1 MTFPHLNGRAERLAQ
16 ELDLEPPEAQ
26 WIAVTA
32 LHAGCFLHSQYC
44 FFSDRPR
51 VYATRLVRR
60 FIDKKVV
67 VEIPVDGLGLL
78 CRVTNKAVYRSVG
91 AQDSRHRRLAG
102 WPYMYRRLLSLDYV
116 LDRPE
121 LPWLPTEDEK
131 LACFD
136 ALDIERSVLPHRLY
150 RGVTGVA
157 RRYFANKH
165 PIAVDSQAKSAVF
178 VYADSDERTPA
189 GLRNWRTEHAPLWSA
204 LHRQGFQLSIVHAGR
219 DPKLS
224 TSVERLFARWR
235 KAAADEQQLTE
246 LRLELERLKQALIDD
261 DDELLDREFGGFSRA
276 LSYAGELEE
285 RLNRKVEIAG
295 FEASYDV
302 WLSSRIRPKGKS
314 RNPLG
319 RHGKKQRKKVT
330 LVIVSRRKDGKTQQ
344 RES

>member
-1 MTFPHLNGRAERLAQ
+1 MTFPHLNGRAEKLVQ
-16 ELDLEPPEAQ
+16 ELDLAPDVAQ

-32 LHAGCFLHSQYC
+32 LHAGCFLRQQYC
-44 FFSDRPR
+44 DFFQRSP
-51 VYATRLVRR
+51 VSAKKFAEGMANQRLV
-60 FIDKKVV
+60 
-67 VEIPVDGLGLL
+67 VELPVDGLGLL
-78 CRVTNKAVYRSVG
+78 CRVTNKAVYRAVG
-91 AQDSRHRRLAG
+91 AEDSRHRRLAG

-121 LPWLPTEDEK
+121 LFWLPTEDEK

-136 ALDIERSVLPHRLY
+136 SLDVQREILPHRFY
-150 RGVTGVA
+150 RGVTGAA

-189 GLRNWRTEHAPLWSA
+189 GLRSWRTEHAPLWSA
-204 LHRQGFQLSIVHAGR
+204 LHRQGFRLSIVHAGR
-219 DPKLS
+219 DPKLAG
-224 TSVERLFARWR
+224 SVERLFARWR
-235 KAAADEQQLTE
+235 KAAAGEQQLTE

-261 DDELLDREFGGFSRA
+261 DDELLDREFGGFSNA

-319 RHGKKQRKKVT
+319 RRGKKEG
-330 LVIVSRRKDGKTQQ
+330 VS
-344 RES
+344 